1 MTASICNALTRAETF
16 TGMAE
21 RAPKPEVT
29 NHFIDFPGRFYKA
42 TFDVTDPNKEIV
54 DCLGGAITNVFG
66 WVNNAGKPYLAV
78 YGMETRVKHWQINL
92 PCQDNQY
99 HYRSL
104 LAKLQLVDLQD
115 QAVKLVPEKGRKA
128 VFIQVYL
135 DPEETDAVKANS
147 IPEGFD
153 ALDSAINRVRARL
166 NKSPIDPEWRTP
178 QTKEDYSQTPSQVI
192 DCVSS
197 QVD

>member
-1 MTASICNALTRAETF
+1 MTASICNALTRAEAF

-29 NHFIDFPGRFYKA
+29 NHFIDFPGRFYIA
-42 TFDVTDPNKEIV
+42 TFDVADPNKQIV

-66 WVNNAGKPYLAV
+66 WVNKSGKPYLAV
-78 YGMETRVKHWQINL
+78 YGMKTRVEHWQLNL
-92 PCQDNQY
+92 PCNDNQH

-115 QAVKLVPEKGRKA
+115 QAVKLVAEKGRKA

-135 DPEETDAVKANS
+135 DEMETDAVKAQS

-153 ALDSAINRVRARL
+153 AVDVAINRVRARL

-178 QTKEDYSQTPSQVI
+178 QTKEDYSQTASQVI
-192 DCVSS
+192 DLESLPNE
-197 QVD
+197 

>member
-1 MTASICNALTRAETF
+1 MTASICNALTRAEAF

-29 NHFIDFPGRFYKA
+29 NHFIDFPGRFYIA
-42 TFDVTDPNKEIV
+42 THDVTDPNKEIV

-66 WVNNAGKPYLAV
+66 WVDRKGKPYVAV
-78 YGMETRVKHWQINL
+78 YGMKTRVEHWQLNL

-115 QAVKLVPEKGRKA
+115 QAVKLVAEKGRRA

-135 DPEETDAVKANS
+135 DPEETDAVKAYS

-178 QTKEDYSQTPSQVI
+178 TRTEDYSQTASPVI
-192 DCVSS
+192 DCESLLNE
-197 QVD
+197 